1 MKKEQNIK
9 NKNHLQKKIKWIKLT
24 GNEKEKLRHGIWQ
37 WVYQYPCTWG
47 SRHKKV
53 GGQEALGKKWS
64 RSSPNAT

>member
-37 WVYQYPCTWG
+37 WVYQYPCT
-47 SRHKKV
+47 
-53 GGQEALGKKWS
+53 
-64 RSSPNAT
+64 